1 MSSYTIQQP
10 ESGDTNKPQVCNPP
24 MVYSLAWSPSG
35 RLLAAGLG
43 DGNIPIFSIENR
55 SLVQTGYL
63 PDGHDSSV
71 ASVLFPEFGK
81 TNERLV
87 VSGGSDGSI
96 LCWDIGPNVMEVST
110 MEDPKGLFAETF
122 LGDSPN
128 TGDNTMMAVD
138 DLSRKTEELSFGKA
152 KILFGIPHEKKVN
165 WMTTSD
171 ESIFI
176 ADTSPDIT
184 AYKLPLR

>member
-1 MSSYTIQQP
+1 
-10 ESGDTNKPQVCNPP
+10 

-55 SLVQTGYL
+55 ILVQTGYL

-71 ASVLFPEFGK
+71 ASVLFPAFGK

-96 LCWDIGPNVMEVST
+96 LCWDIGPNVNMEPSAT
-110 MEDPKGLFAETF
+110 TQDPRGLFMESF
-122 LGDSPN
+122 LGEYPPSRSTD
-128 TGDNTMMAVD
+128 DDDAMVVD
-138 DLSRKTEELSFGKA
+138 DLSPQTEELSFDGKPR
-152 KILFGIPHEKKVN
+152 ILFGIPHETKII

-171 ESIFI
+171 QCMYV
-176 ADTSPDIT
+176 ADTSHHIT
-184 AYKLPLR
+184 AYQLPLR

>member
-1 MSSYTIQQP
+1 
-10 ESGDTNKPQVCNPP
+10 

-87 VSGGSDGSI
+87 VSGGSDGAI

-110 MEDPKGLFAETF
+110 MEDPKGLFTETF
-122 LGDSPN
+122 LGGSPSS
-128 TGDNTMMAVD
+128 DDPMAVD
-138 DLSRKTEELSFGKA
+138 DISRKTEELSFGKP
-152 KILFGIPHEKKVN
+152 KILFGIPHEKKMN

-171 ESIFI
+171 QCIFV
-176 ADTSPDIT
+176 ADTSADIT
-184 AYKLPLR
+184 AYQLPLR

>member
-1 MSSYTIQQP
+1 
-10 ESGDTNKPQVCNPP
+10 

-43 DGNIPIFSIENR
+43 DGNIPIFSVENR
-55 SLVQTGYL
+55 NLVQTGYL

-96 LCWDIGPNVMEVST
+96 LCWDIGPTVIAQST
-110 MEDPKGLFAETF
+110 TTSSNEDPKGLFAETF
-122 LGDSPN
+122 LGGSPN
-128 TGDNTMMAVD
+128 NNGDDDTISVD
-138 DLSRKTEELSFGKA
+138 DLSRQTEELSLFGKP
-152 KILFGIPHEKKVN
+152 KVVFGIPHRKKIN

-171 ESIFI
+171 DSIFV
-176 ADTSPDIT
+176 ADTSHDIT